1 MFLQCAV
8 SKSII
13 FLVLPKS
20 ISIPN
25 AIYIAYTFKGCKNDH
40 VLKICYCSKVK
51 SRSILIKHIKVQQ
64 G

>member
-25 AIYIAYTFKGCKNDH
+25 AIYIADTFKGCKNGH